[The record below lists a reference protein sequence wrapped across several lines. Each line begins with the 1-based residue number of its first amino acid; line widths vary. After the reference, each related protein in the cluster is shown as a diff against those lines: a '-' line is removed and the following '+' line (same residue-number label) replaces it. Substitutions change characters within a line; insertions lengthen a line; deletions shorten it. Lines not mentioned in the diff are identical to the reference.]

1 MPSDVRFAE
10 VRKLLES
17 KGYVL
22 AQISGSHHVFKK
34 AGVAPQV
41 VPVHRNQVKYVY
53 YRQAQKAP

>member
-10 VRKLLES
+10 VKLLDS

-34 AGVAPQV
+34 TGVAPQV
-41 VPVHRNQVKYVY
+41 VPVHRNQVKYV
-53 YRQAQKAP
+53 